1 MQKPK
6 PEEGLAEEWL
16 AILEDGI
23 DARKAKERAEE
34 EERCERLHI
43 KLEDDEQKKQ
53 KRKDREY
60 REISEHLRALKMNK
74 FDVCLPPSED
84 RWWDTEDY
92 RIAEFRELYERVSD
106 MTDWVDFSC
115 YQSQKYARGM
125 LHVTQTAFRFI
136 LDVTRGRRYKVM

>member
-43 KLEDDEQKKQ
+43 KLEDDKQ
-53 KRKDREY
+53 KEKNGRTENIERY
-60 REISEHLRALKMNK
+60 LNTCEH
-74 FDVCLPPSED
+74 
-84 RWWDTEDY
+84 
-92 RIAEFRELYERVSD
+92 
-106 MTDWVDFSC
+106 
-115 YQSQKYARGM
+115 
-125 LHVTQTAFRFI
+125 
-136 LDVTRGRRYKVM
+136 

>member
-1 MQKPK
+1 MS
-6 PEEGLAEEWL
+6 EEGLAACLAMLEE
-16 AILEDGI
+16 GI
-23 DARKAKERAEE
+23 DAREAKERAEE
-34 EERCERLHI
+34 KERRERLRI
-43 KLEDDEQKKQ
+43 KLEDDEQKEK
-53 KRKDREY
+53 KRKDRQY
-60 REISEHLRALKMNK
+60 GEISEFLRALKMNK
-74 FDVCLPPSED
+74 FDVCLSPSEA

-115 YQSQKYARGM
+115 YQSQKYEKGM